1 MGNRKA
7 LTEMN
12 TPELQRLKMAWL
24 AAKET
29 GDTSTQFS
37 LLRDYPGEQA
47 ALIDFIAAYH
57 ATVGIQLEEEQANE
71 ISALTQRAYQ
81 RALERVFEPQSRA
94 ASLVELRK
102 SRNMSKVDVAQGLR
116 LSVDVWNKFEVGAI
130 EMVSLSQRQLERL
143 ARFFQMSVEQF
154 GTLLNGSQPS
164 VGMNRRQTRNA
175 SRNQRQGPQK
185 QSFVEAIERSTMSK
199 EDKSFWLE

>member
-1 MGNRKA
+1 
-7 LTEMN
+7 MN
-12 TPELQRLKMAWL
+12 TSELQRLKMAWL
-24 AAKET
+24 AAKEA

-37 LLRDYPGEQA
+37 LLRDHPGEQA

-57 ATVGIQLEEEQANE
+57 ATVGIQLEEEQSN

-81 RALERVFEPQSRA
+81 RALERVFEPRA

-116 LSVDVWNKFEVGAI
+116 LSVDVWNKFEMGAI

-143 ARFFQMSVEQF
+143 AHFFQISVEQF
-154 GTLLNGSQPS
+154 GTLLNASQPS
-164 VGMNRRQTRNA
+164 LGMNCRQTRNA
-175 SRNQRQGPQK
+175 SRDQRQGPQK
-185 QSFVEAIERSTMSK
+185 QSFGEAIDRSAMSK

>member
-1 MGNRKA
+1 
-7 LTEMN
+7 MN

-24 AAKET
+24 AAKEA

-57 ATVGIQLEEEQANE
+57 ATVGIQLEEEQASE
-71 ISALTQRAYQ
+71 VSALTQRAYQ
-81 RALERVFEPQSRA
+81 RALERVFEPQQRA
-94 ASLVELRK
+94 ASLVELCK

-143 ARFFQMSVEQF
+143 ARFFQITVEQF
-154 GTLLNGSQPS
+154 ATLLNGSQ
-164 VGMNRRQTRNA
+164 
-175 SRNQRQGPQK
+175 
-185 QSFVEAIERSTMSK
+185 
-199 EDKSFWLE
+199 

>member
-1 MGNRKA
+1 
-7 LTEMN
+7 MN

-24 AAKET
+24 AAKEA

-37 LLRDYPGEQA
+37 LLRDHPGEQA

-57 ATVGIQLEEEQANE
+57 ATVGIQLEEEQTSE
-71 ISALTQRAYQ
+71 VVLALTQRAYQ
-81 RALERVFEPQSRA
+81 RALERVFEPRA

-143 ARFFQMSVEQF
+143 ARFFQISVEQF
-154 GTLLNGSQPS
+154 GTLLNASQPS
-164 VGMNRRQTRNA
+164 LGMNRRQTRNA
-175 SRNQRQGPQK
+175 SRDQRQGPQK
-185 QSFVEAIERSTMSK
+185 QSFGEAIERSAMSK

>member
-1 MGNRKA
+1 
-7 LTEMN
+7 MN

-24 AAKET
+24 AAKEV

-37 LLRDYPGEQA
+37 LLHDYPGEQA

-57 ATVGIQLEEEQANE
+57 ATVGIQLEEEQTSDI

-81 RALERVFEPQSRA
+81 RALERVFEPQLRA
-94 ASLVELRK
+94 ANLIELRK
-102 SRNMSKVDVAQGLR
+102 SRNISKVDVAQGLR

-143 ARFFQMSVEQF
+143 ARFFQISVEQF
-154 GTLLNGSQPS
+154 DTLLNGSQPS

-175 SRNQRQGPQK
+175 SRNQQGPQK
-185 QSFVEAIERSTMSK
+185 QSFVEAIERSAMSK